1 MITESEKISK
11 WLIENKIAY
20 INDFNISIRSWLK
33 AGGIIRTYITPKD
46 EQETI
51 KVVNFLNSEKYDY
64 KILGNLSNIIIRDGV
79 IFTPILNLSKLNQI
93 NQKLYTDKLE
103 LTIKDNGLS
112 LKNLNLNK
120 KPDIKINNME
130 GSGLGVFLINTLMD
144 QVEYESKTI
153 GTKLKLVKYNT

>member
-51 KVVNFLNSEKYDY
+51 KVVNFLNSEK
-64 KILGNLSNIIIRDGV
+64 LNSN
-79 IFTPILNLSKLNQI
+79 FFSCLNLFL
-93 NQKLYTDKLE
+93 LAL
-103 LTIKDNGLS
+103 
-112 LKNLNLNK
+112 
-120 KPDIKINNME
+120 
-130 GSGLGVFLINTLMD
+130 LINSSVLN
-144 QVEYESKTI
+144 V
-153 GTKLKLVKYNT
+153 